1 MHVMPN
7 RDYVWEDSLWI
18 FLLAIRSSEMET
30 ICAVQWNA
38 SCNKTSE
45 YVLALDV
52 IRGLP
57 LKTFIRK
64 TWLEEKSPNAMTVG
78 EQV

>member
-1 MHVMPN
+1 
-7 RDYVWEDSLWI
+7 
-18 FLLAIRSSEMET
+18 MET

-38 SCNKTSE
+38 SCNKASE

-57 LKTFIRK
+57 LKTFICK
-64 TWLEEKSPNAMTVG
+64 TWLEEKPPNAMTEG